1 VGTDRVLITR
11 PAIAV
16 SMTTE
21 PTTAT
26 AEKADGLPLFIKLL
40 LLVAALVVAYV
51 LFVDILGFVS
61 LL

>member
-1 VGTDRVLITR
+1 MLITR